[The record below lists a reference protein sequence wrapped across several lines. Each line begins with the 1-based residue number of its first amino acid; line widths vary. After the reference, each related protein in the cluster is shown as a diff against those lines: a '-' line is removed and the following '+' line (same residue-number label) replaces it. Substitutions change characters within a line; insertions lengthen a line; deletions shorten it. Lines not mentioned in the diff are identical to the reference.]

1 MRDVPCVVS
10 VAEHAGWAHLVGV
23 AMAGDVPAVIDRR
36 RATLIDAGLPRMPY
50 HHESIGMREDKANA
64 LIARVRRS
72 IATHASLALQRVMTD
87 LAPAHAIIALAI
99 RKPPFSEL
107 PGTVADVWRS
117 YRLQCTA
124 DGVMYQLAMCRAARE
139 LGLEVHLCLR
149 GEEAARAAERLGV
162 TPDDI
167 ESFVSSAGRP
177 PGAPWTQEHR
187 RAFAAGIA
195 ALKVHTR

>member
-1 MRDVPCVVS
+1 
-10 VAEHAGWAHLVGV
+10 
-23 AMAGDVPAVIDRR
+23 
-36 RATLIDAGLPRMPY
+36 
-50 HHESIGMREDKANA
+50 
-64 LIARVRRS
+64 
-72 IATHASLALQRVMTD
+72 MTD